1 MIVFYIVAFL
11 IQHYYFY
18 TTTNILQNQYYDIK
32 RFFYYKMKNK
42 PLLIIKILLVLL
54 SCILIKINK
63 IFYILSFFYFF
74 DLLKNKIIKF
84 KFTKRVIR
92 QLILFEIINAF
103 TLLITILFNQILLS
117 ILLNAIIYWFSF
129 AISCFVEKIIQEYY
143 KVKAIK
149 KVKKYNIKII
159 AITGS
164 YGKTSVKNYVYELIK
179 EKYNVLMTPKSFN
192 TLNGVLLTI
201 NNELKPYHEFLILEI
216 GVDKKNGMNKFI
228 KLFPF
233 YISVVTAIGPQ
244 HLKTFKTMDNIK
256 IEKLKIFTNATYC
269 IVMNLD
275 DKYIKDYTATIK
287 SFTVSSNDEM
297 ANLIVNSFKDK
308 NNDNILKIINDKKV
322 YYAKTSLLG
331 KHNIMNLSLAIA
343 VAIILNI
350 NMKSIIKNIECLENV
365 KHRLYL
371 VKKEN
376 WIIIDDSYNSNY
388 EGMLNAIDVLKEFT
402 GFKVI
407 ITPGII
413 EAKLSDMQNSKIANK
428 INENIDLALLIN
440 HPAFENKIDKKLAFI
455 SFKKA
460 YSYLES
466 NYKKEKLILL
476 IANDLPDIY
485 LN

>member
-32 RFFYYKMKNK
+32 RFFYYKLKNK

-350 NMKSIIKNIECLENV
+350 NMESIIKNIECLENV